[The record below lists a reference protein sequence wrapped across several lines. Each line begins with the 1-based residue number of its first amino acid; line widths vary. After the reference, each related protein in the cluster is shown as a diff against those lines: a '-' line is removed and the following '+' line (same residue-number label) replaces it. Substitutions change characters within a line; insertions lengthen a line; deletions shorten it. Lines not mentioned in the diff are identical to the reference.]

1 MKRLTTYSKFTKSDY
16 KQLFESNDDVKN
28 IVSVVS
34 NMLLELDFLDI
45 EKRVDVVK
53 NHSKL
58 QIDQSPEIIVINL
71 WKRAIK
77 KEDYGFTP
85 SYNWNDVKD
94 VIVPAMEYLQSE
106 GFMWLKDK
114 GTLAYGEVPIIS
126 TSGSYQFDT
135 VRSKIEMWFIR

>member
-16 KQLFESNDDVKN
+16 KQLFESNDDVKD

-45 EKRVDVVK
+45 EKRVDIVK
-53 NHSKL
+53 GHSKL
-58 QIDQSPEIIVINL
+58 QIDQSREIIVIKL

-77 KEDYGFTP
+77 REDYGFSP

-94 VIVPAMEYLQSE
+94 VIVPAMDHLQSE
-106 GFMWLKDK
+106 GFMWLKDE
-114 GTLAYGEVPIIS
+114 GTFAYNGVPIIS

-135 VRSKIEMWFIR
+135 VKSKIEMWFIR